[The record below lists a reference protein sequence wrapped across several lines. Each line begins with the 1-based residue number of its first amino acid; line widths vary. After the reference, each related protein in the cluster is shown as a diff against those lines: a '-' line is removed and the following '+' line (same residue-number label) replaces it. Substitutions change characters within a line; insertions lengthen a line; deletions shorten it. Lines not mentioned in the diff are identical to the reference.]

1 VIEANKAAG
10 IYSETIFNFS
20 SFTLAAVLFLIL
32 TIPLARFTDRLIE
45 RDRRRRLA
53 DGTR

>member
-1 VIEANKAAG
+1 
-10 IYSETIFNFS
+10 
-20 SFTLAAVLFLIL
+20 LFLIL

-53 DGTR
+53 LGAQ